1 MFYYPIWLTRE
12 DIISSELLTLSE
24 LTMFFSRFETHG
36 SKKNILR
43 LIFASGTFILAAF
56 KLINLIIIALFIPP
70 LLGEA
75 AGHIGPQV
83 KCLG

>member
-1 MFYYPIWLTRE
+1 MFYYPIWLKKE
-12 DIISSELLTLSE
+12 DIISSELLILSE
-24 LTMFFSRFETHG
+24 LAMFFSRFETHG
-36 SKKNILR
+36 SKINILR

-56 KLINLIIIALFIPP
+56 KLINLITIALFIPP